1 MAKRAFSIEDGVL
14 NSGTLVTARNRVF
27 KDIDLSIAKKPSG
40 DIFKKQD
47 AAAVK
52 QSVKNILLTN
62 RNEKPFTPNFGGDL
76 NSFLFSLDTEFDLDL
91 LEQRIID
98 SIDTY
103 EPRAKVL
110 NVDFRMTPDSYT
122 VYVKVTFKV
131 VNISEIET
139 IDLTLT
145 RLR

>member
-122 VYVKVTFKV
+122 VYAKVTFKV

>member
-14 NSGTLVTARNRVF
+14 NSGTLATARNRVF

-110 NVDFRMTPDSYT
+110 NVDFRMTPDSHT
-122 VYVKVTFKV
+122 VYAKVTFKV

>member
-76 NSFLFSLDTEFDLDL
+76 NSFPVTIESLHLIL
-91 LEQRIID
+91 LPVAHRCL
-98 SIDTY
+98 Y
-103 EPRAKVL
+103 YR
-110 NVDFRMTPDSYT
+110 
-122 VYVKVTFKV
+122 
-131 VNISEIET
+131 
-139 IDLTLT
+139 
-145 RLR
+145 

>member
-110 NVDFRMTPDSYT
+110 NVDFRMTPYSHT
-122 VYVKVTFKV
+122 VYAKVTFKV